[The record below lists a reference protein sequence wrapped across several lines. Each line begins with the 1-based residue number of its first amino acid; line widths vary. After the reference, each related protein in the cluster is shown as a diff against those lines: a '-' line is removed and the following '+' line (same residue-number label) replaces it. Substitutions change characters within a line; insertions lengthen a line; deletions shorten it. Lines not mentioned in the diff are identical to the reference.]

1 MSRVRGRFLKDTVT
15 RWRETPYNAEAPYA
29 SAWGE
34 PIHYPCNFMT
44 GGSVQRDRE
53 GGEFQPLTT
62 YRCKEV
68 DIAIGDRVAQGEFYD
83 LTPVEGAETVKKT
96 ATGSTLR
103 GSKDFNVYTG

>member
-1 MSRVRGRFLKDTVT
+1 MSRVRGRFLTDTVT
-15 RWRETPYNAEAPYA
+15 RWRESTYNANDPYA

-34 PIHYPCNFMT
+34 PEQFDCNYMT
-44 GGSVQRDRE
+44 GGQVQRDSE

-68 DIAIGDRVAQGEFYD
+68 DIVIGDRVAQGCYTD
-83 LTPVEGAETVKKT
+83 LSPVTGAETVKKT

-103 GSKDFNVYTG
+103 GSKDMNVYTG